1 MNGVVTEDRL
11 LVDSPVMKMTAAGNY
26 DLSSDWLDAVVVVS
40 PLGSYSQFL
49 KSIPLFGKL
58 FAGERQGLD
67 TALFEVKGSLKTPDV
82 QYLPLRS
89 FAKGLTGLAQL
100 AFDMLKNT
108 IMLPKE
114 LVAPAN
120 EPVPSI
126 DKASI
131 LERPEPRSP

>member
-1 MNGVVTEDRL
+1 
-11 LVDSPVMKMTAAGNY
+11 VMKMTAAGNY
-26 DLSSDWLDAVVVVS
+26 EMSDDRLDAVVVVS

-67 TALFEVKGSLKTPDV
+67 TALFEVKGSLKNPDV
-82 QYLPLRS
+82 RYLPLRS
-89 FAKGLTGLAQL
+89 LAKGLTGLAQL

-114 LVAPAN
+114 LVVPAK
-120 EPVPSI
+120 ESI
-126 DKASI
+126 RPLDKGS
-131 LERPEPRSP
+131 LSERPEPRSP

>member
-1 MNGVVTEDRL
+1 
-11 LVDSPVMKMTAAGNY
+11 
-26 DLSSDWLDAVVVVS
+26 
-40 PLGSYSQFL
+40 
-49 KSIPLFGKL
+49 L

-67 TALFEVKGSLKTPDV
+67 TALFEVKGSLKDPGV

-114 LVAPAN
+114 IVAPSD
-120 EPVPSI
+120 ERVRTSDRVGI
-126 DKASI
+126 SD
-131 LERPEPRSP
+131 RPEPRSP